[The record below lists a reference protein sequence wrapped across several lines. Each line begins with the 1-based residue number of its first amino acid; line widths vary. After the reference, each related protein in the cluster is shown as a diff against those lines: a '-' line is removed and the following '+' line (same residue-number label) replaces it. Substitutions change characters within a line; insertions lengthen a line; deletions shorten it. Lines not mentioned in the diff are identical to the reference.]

1 MLIVG
6 DVIVEYL
13 LLGDVVVKYLL
24 LGDVVVEPEY
34 VEPKS
39 M

>member
-1 MLIVG
+1 MLVVS
-6 DVIVEYL
+6 DVVVEYL
-13 LLGDVVVKYLL
+13 LLGDVVV
-24 LGDVVVEPEY
+24 EPKY